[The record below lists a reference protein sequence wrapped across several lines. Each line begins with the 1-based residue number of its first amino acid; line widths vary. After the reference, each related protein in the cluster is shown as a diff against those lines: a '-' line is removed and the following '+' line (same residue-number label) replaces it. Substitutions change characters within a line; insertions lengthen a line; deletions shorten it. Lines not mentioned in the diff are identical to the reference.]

1 MHQSEINK
9 YSQAQQERLFY
20 IDFRLLFL
28 GSINRNNLVQ
38 RFGIKEAAATRD
50 LAAYKKLTSANTVY
64 DNQQKNY
71 LKLDSFVPLFNYTA
85 NQALTVLSAGIGDH
99 FVGIHKAIIYSE
111 TPTTLHHPN
120 IGVLATLSTA
130 IHQQKSVQIDY
141 CSTSSGTATRE
152 FVPSALVD
160 NGLRWHIR
168 GFDRKHGRFGDFVL
182 TRISTA
188 KLLIADIHEHEKRD
202 NDNQWNRIVEM
213 EIVPHPNNQNL
224 KHPEAIEID
233 YGMQNGMLKVNVR
246 AAVAGYVL
254 RRWNVDCSEDHQL
267 AGKEYHLWLKNIPA
281 LYGVDNLAL
290 APGYKPISA

>member
-1 MHQSEINK
+1 MQHTKLNE

-28 GSINRNNLVQ
+28 GSVNRNDLVQ

-50 LAAYKKLTSANTVY
+50 LAAYKKVAIANTIY

-71 LKLDSFVPLFNYTA
+71 LKLDSFAPLFNYTT
-85 NQALTVLSAGIGDH
+85 NQALTVLSEGIGDH
-99 FVGIHKAIIYSE
+99 FVGVHKAMIYSE
-111 TPTTLHHPN
+111 TPTKLHNPV
-120 IGVLATLSTA
+120 IKILATLSTA
-130 IHQQKSVQIDY
+130 IHQQKSVKIDY
-141 CSTSSGTATRE
+141 CSTSSGTTTRE
-152 FVPSALVD
+152 FVPFALVD

-168 GFDRKHGRFGDFVL
+168 GYDRKHGRFGDFLL
-182 TRISTA
+182 TRISEA
-188 KLLIADIHEHEKRD
+188 KLLNDDISDHEKRD

-213 EIVPHPNNQNL
+213 EIVPHPNPQNL

-233 YGMQNGMLKVNVR
+233 YGMQDGLLKVNVR

-267 AGKEYHLWLKNIPA
+267 KGKEYHLWLKNTAA
-281 LYGVDNLAL
+281 LYGVDNLAI
-290 APGYKPISA
+290 APGYETKN